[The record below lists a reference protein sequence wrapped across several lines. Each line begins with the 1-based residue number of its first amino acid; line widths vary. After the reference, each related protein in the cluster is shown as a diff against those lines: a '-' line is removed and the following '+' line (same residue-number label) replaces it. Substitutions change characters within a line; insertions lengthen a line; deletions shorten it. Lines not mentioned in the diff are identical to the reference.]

1 MASKL
6 MYNLSCPV
14 CHDIFNDPVIL
25 SCGHNVCRACV
36 KKNKK
41 NKRECPVCK
50 CRHWGPLDPDL
61 PLQIHCE
68 EEKRS
73 PENLCSLHNER
84 LKLFCLDHQEL
95 VCLICRDSEKH
106 ANHRFKPV
114 DEAAQQHKKELQET
128 LQPLIE
134 NLRVNQRAN
143 IEFDQAFNHIEVQA
157 RHTEKQIK
165 EQFEKLH
172 QFLAEEEEERLRVLR
187 EEEEQKRQRMMEQI
201 AEIKALS
208 LTVRA
213 TEYELIAQDI
223 PFLKNYKAAVERVQ
237 KCPLLEDPQLPSGA
251 LIDQAKHLGN
261 LGFNIWNK
269 MKDLVSYKPIILD
282 PNTAGRNL
290 ILSEDLTTV
299 ETGEWQRL
307 PDNPERFYNCS
318 VLGSEGFNSG
328 THSWDIEV
336 RNHVDWA
343 LGVSAESAERKGKTW
358 SGFWGIGLA
367 DGYQALSP
375 PYEFT
380 VLSVKTYPRRIRVNL
395 DYDRGE
401 LSFSDPDANTHIH
414 TFKHTFTER
423 MFPLI
428 NNMGAIFLKILP
440 EKVSVTV
447 EPK

>member
-1 MASKL
+1 MASKVMEKEKL
-6 MYNLSCPV
+6 MV
-14 CHDIFNDPVIL
+14 DQ
-25 SCGHNVCRACV
+25 RV
-36 KKNKK
+36 K
-41 NKRECPVCK
+41 
-50 CRHWGPLDPDL
+50 
-61 PLQIHCE
+61 
-68 EEKRS
+68 
-73 PENLCSLHNER
+73 
-84 LKLFCLDHQEL
+84 
-95 VCLICRDSEKH
+95 
-106 ANHRFKPV
+106 
-114 DEAAQQHKKELQET
+114 
-128 LQPLIE
+128 
-134 NLRVNQRAN
+134 
-143 IEFDQAFNHIEVQA
+143 IEFDQALNHIEVQA

-187 EEEEQKRQRMMEQI
+187 EEEEQKKQRMKEQI
-201 AEIKALS
+201 AALS
-208 LTVRA
+208 HTGMV
-213 TEYELIAQDI
+213 TEHELVAQDV
-223 PFLKNYKAAVERVQ
+223 PFLKNYKA
-237 KCPLLEDPQLPSGA
+237 GA

-269 MKDLVSYKPIILD
+269 MKDLVSYTPIILD